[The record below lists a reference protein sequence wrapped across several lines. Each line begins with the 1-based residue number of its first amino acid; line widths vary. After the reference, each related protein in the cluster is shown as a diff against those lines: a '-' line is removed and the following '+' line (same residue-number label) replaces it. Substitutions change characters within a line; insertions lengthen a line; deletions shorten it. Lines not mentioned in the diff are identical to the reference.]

1 METRV
6 YALDHA
12 APVRHTDATDINISK
27 DRYRSTARRRKAE
40 ERLQNSEDET
50 GGEEICRDDDLI
62 HVVMSSIPGVS
73 LRQVSASN
81 CNTEANESGMGVQND
96 GRLRESEHAIHVD

>member
-1 METRV
+1 MRV
-6 YALDHA
+6 CGNAR
-12 APVRHTDATDINISK
+12 VRARSC
-27 DRYRSTARRRKAE
+27 RSTATRRKTE